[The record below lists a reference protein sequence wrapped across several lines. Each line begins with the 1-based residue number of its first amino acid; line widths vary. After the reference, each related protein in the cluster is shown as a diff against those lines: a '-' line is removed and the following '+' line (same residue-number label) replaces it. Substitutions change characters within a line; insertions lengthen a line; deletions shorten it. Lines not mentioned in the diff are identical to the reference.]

1 MVVDFIKKATAQ
13 ADIFK
18 NEYPD
23 KMPEIKIFKDE
34 IDGFVDNSIKDISDP
49 EYVIVYLNNIID
61 LYENVKNSYL
71 EYIKDKEGSD
81 FVPDEVLIN
90 KQISLLYFNNSGVY
104 DKKDNYGHKTADALM
119 LKQGVDV
126 GAESK
131 FTYSLYIASLAVGKC
146 IKNKDNKSL
155 EIISDLISQ
164 LLFLVANTFHPSV
177 IANVIKLAINNKV
190 SIDHEL
196 EDGDKV
202 SIASLN
208 LLEYLLRDKYELI
221 LKSLFETLVIRE
233 GKFLA
238 YNSDYTPGLNVT
250 DKCSI
255 SCNDLVFS
263 VLGKYVIKSYKEIL
277 DDANQNNW
285 FNTILSNPVY
295 DKFKKQLYTNV
306 LCDLTV
312 NTNLGEDE
320 TINTCRYLREKATE
334 WIKQPDLSKRPDV
347 PEHFEY
353 IDISRYMSELY
364 SYSMYHVGDVEKTVN
379 KFDEEMKR
387 ISDFIKLPEN
397 KDKDMS
403 EEKEKGKQIADRK
416 KHYLTLKSLIGF
428 LFLEI
433 LSNEKLSDK
442 VYTPEFVLYVMMNE
456 PGIDNAMHDIHSA
469 LMSLYSKRD
478 FKPMGVKSNNPY
490 FIHYGEGDDVASP
503 EAKYIAK
510 LASGLSHYNMSSRIV
525 ASSAYSFREL
535 GNAIFSVG
543 TSFEMY
549 NTYFIEYLRNKIGYL
564 NSHVSENVYFEKDIQ
579 DKVVEIYNKFDE
591 CYKNDKFVSKEDI
604 EELISLIETI
614 NSVNNKLLTDK
625 PEIKNDLNEKIG
637 FEQYYCDSISAAI
650 NEYIDSYNSLVNI
663 YSVLDKIT
671 VNTTMADATK
681 TYISDKNEGK
691 PQYSL
696 WPRIIQY
703 EYPIVEEKRQH
714 KTIEQTHHENYMD
727 LEPGD
732 IESGY
737 YKDPN
742 PRTKSRYT
750 TTKGC

>member
-1 MVVDFIKKATAQ
+1 MVVDFIKKANTQ

-34 IDGFVDNSIKDISDP
+34 IDSFVDNSTKDINDP
-49 EYVIVYLNNIID
+49 EYAIVYLNNIID

-119 LKQGVDV
+119 TPSKASV

-131 FTYSLYIASLAVGKC
+131 FTYSLYLASLAVEKC
-146 IKNKDNKSL
+146 VKNNDDKTL
-155 EIISDLISQ
+155 ETISDLVSQ
-164 LLFLVANTFHPSV
+164 LLFLVTNAFHPSV
-177 IANVIKLAINNKV
+177 IANIIKLIINNKV
-190 SIDHEL
+190 SIDREL
-196 EDGDKV
+196 EDGDRL
-202 SIASLN
+202 SITSLN
-208 LLEYLLRDKYELI
+208 LLEYLLRDKYEST

-238 YNSDYTPGLNVT
+238 YNLDYTPGLNVT

-255 SCNDLVFS
+255 SCDDLVFS

-295 DKFKKQLYTNV
+295 DKFKKQLYTDV

-312 NTNLGEDE
+312 NTDLGEDE
-320 TINTCRYLREKATE
+320 TINTCRYLREKTTE

-347 PEHFEY
+347 PEPFEY
-353 IDISRYMSELY
+353 IDITRYMSELY

-403 EEKEKGKQIADRK
+403 EEKEKGNKIADRK

-442 VYTPEFVLYVMMNE
+442 VYTPEFVLYAMMNE

-490 FIHYGEGDDVASP
+490 FIHYGEGNDIASP

-510 LASGLSHYNMSSRIV
+510 LASGLAHYNMSSRIT
-525 ASSAYSFREL
+525 ASFAYTFKEL
-535 GNAIFSVG
+535 GNIIFSVG

-549 NTYFIEYLRNKIGYL
+549 NTYFLEYIRTNIGYL
-564 NSHVSENVYFEKDIQ
+564 NSHVSENARFKKDVQ
-579 DKVVEIYNKFDE
+579 DKVVEIYNKFDD
-591 CYKNDKFVSKEDI
+591 CYKNDRFVSREDI
-604 EELISLIETI
+604 EELISLIENIT
-614 NSVNNKLLTDK
+614 SVSNKLLSEGS
-625 PEIKNDLNEKIG
+625 EIKNSE
-637 FEQYYCDSISAAI
+637 FEQYYCDIIGSAI

-663 YSVLDKIT
+663 YSVLDKII
-671 VNTTMADATK
+671 VNTTTADATK
-681 TYISDKNEGK
+681 TYVSDKNEGK

-696 WPRIIQY
+696 WPRIIQH